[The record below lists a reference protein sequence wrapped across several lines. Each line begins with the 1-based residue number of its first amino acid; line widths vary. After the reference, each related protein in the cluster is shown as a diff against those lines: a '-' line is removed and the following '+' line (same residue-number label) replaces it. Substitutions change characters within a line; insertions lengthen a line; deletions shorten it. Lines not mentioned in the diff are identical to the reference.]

1 MQPASGS
8 TGSPPPLLQQVR
20 DLTRA
25 LHLSIRTEEAYVR
38 WIAQFLRYHRQLAGH
53 WRHPAEMD
61 SGEVNQF
68 LTQLVAKVAT
78 ARPHPWD
85 VWGFVAGDWGSRYAP
100 GCFSRF
106 PPARE

>member
-38 WIAQFLRYHRQLAGH
+38 WIAQRSHYNRPSGLAQP
-53 WRHPAEMD
+53 R
-61 SGEVNQF
+61 SGDPLPSQSP
-68 LTQLVAKVAT
+68 T
-78 ARPHPWD
+78 D
-85 VWGFVAGDWGSRYAP
+85 
-100 GCFSRF
+100 
-106 PPARE
+106 PPAKPRVQRSPSSVSPQRGDPQDVIPAQAGI